1 MIATAILAI
10 RNEEA
15 YLANCLRHLVRNGI
29 RFAIIDNGSTDS
41 SAAIYGRHEFAASL
55 VDVQELP
62 FSGVFSLEEQLCR
75 KKMIVDAI
83 DTDWVIHL
91 DADEMMH
98 SYRRDETLNEALSRL
113 DAAGWN
119 AVNFDE
125 YVFLPIDGEY
135 PPELADFP
143 PLEHYYFF
151 EPRPQRLVRA
161 WCKAK
166 GFSPLE
172 DGGHS
177 LIGSDIRLAREH
189 LCLRHYIVRSQA
201 HAFVKYVTRKFAA
214 DELARGW
221 HYPRANNVASS
232 FRFPP
237 TSTLKRLACVQDREL
252 DRSDPWTMHFW
263 QLGNNLQA
271 E

>member
-62 FSGVFSLEEQLCR
+62 FSGVFSLEEQLRR
-75 KKMIVDAI
+75 KMMIVDAI

-98 SYRRDETLNEALSRL
+98 SYQENESLIEALSRL

-125 YVFLPIDGEY
+125 YVFLPVDGEY
-135 PPELADFP
+135 PPELGDFP
-143 PLEHYYFF
+143 PLAHYYFF
-151 EPRPQRLVRA
+151 EPRPLRLMRA
-161 WCKAK
+161 WRKAK
-166 GFSPLE
+166 GFSLLK

-177 LIGSDIRLAREH
+177 LAGSDIRLAREH

-214 DELARGW
+214 EELARGW
-221 HYPRANNVASS
+221 HHPRPNHTASS

-237 TSTLKRLACVQDREL
+237 TSALKRLARVQDRKF
-252 DRSDPWTMHFW
+252 DRSDPWHMHYW
-263 QLGNNLQA
+263 QLGNDLQR
-271 E
+271 

>member
-62 FSGVFSLEEQLCR
+62 FSGVFSLEEQLRR
-75 KKMIVDAI
+75 KMMIVDAI

-98 SYRRDETLNEALSRL
+98 SYRENESLIEALSRL

-125 YVFLPIDGEY
+125 YVFLPVDGEY
-135 PPELADFP
+135 PPELGDFP
-143 PLEHYYFF
+143 PLAHYYFF
-151 EPRPQRLVRA
+151 EPRPLRLMRA

-166 GFSPLE
+166 GFSLLK

-177 LIGSDIRLAREH
+177 LAGSDIRLAREH
-189 LCLRHYIVRSQA
+189 LCLRHYIVRNQA

-214 DELARGW
+214 EELARGW
-221 HYPRANNVASS
+221 HDPRPNHTASS

-237 TSTLKRLACVQDREL
+237 TSALKRLARVQDRKF
-252 DRSDPWTMHFW
+252 DRSDPWHMHYW
-263 QLGNNLQA
+263 QLGNDAQG
-271 E
+271 